1 MNIIDARNIN
11 YNISGKN
18 IFHKLD
24 LSIESGKF
32 VALIGENGV
41 GKTSLLK
48 ILTGQI
54 ITDASIKI
62 DDIKVNK
69 FNIEEISKR
78 IAVINSYNEYF
89 SKTVI
94 EEILQEKRQVSI
106 YDVNKVRKLLDSFDL
121 LYLEKMPVQN
131 LSYAENQ
138 IIALIKA
145 IIKNPKII
153 ILDNAFSKLD
163 IDKREELLN
172 YLTTYCKNNKI
183 TIISA
188 TNNTSEL
195 KYYDRVILIKYQNI
209 FFDGTY
215 NELINTVDLNKE
227 NLNYPWEIEVS
238 NKLRLYD
245 LIDKDLDNIDKIV
258 GELCK

>member
-1 MNIIDARNIN
+1 MNIIDAHNIN
-11 YNISGKN
+11 YNISGKS

-24 LSIESGKF
+24 LSIELGSF
-32 VALIGENGV
+32 VSLIGENGS
-41 GKTSLLK
+41 GKTTLLK

-54 ITDASIKI
+54 ITDARIKI
-62 DDIKVNK
+62 DNIKVNK
-69 FNIEEISKR
+69 YNIEEISKR
-78 IAVINSYNEYF
+78 IAVINSYNEFF
-89 SKTVI
+89 SKTVM
-94 EEILQEKRQVSI
+94 EEILQDRRQVSV

-145 IIKNPKII
+145 IIKNPRII

-172 YLTTYCKNNKI
+172 YLTSYCKTNKI

-188 TNNTSEL
+188 TNNISEL
-195 KYYDRVILIKYQNI
+195 KYFDRVILIKYSNI
-209 FFDGTY
+209 FFDGSY
-215 NELINTVDLNKE
+215 KELINTVDLNKE
-227 NLNYPWEIEVS
+227 NLNYPWAVEVS
-238 NKLRLYD
+238 NKLKLYD
-245 LIDKDLDNIDKIV
+245 LMDKDLDDIDQIV